1 MCQIGLGIA
10 KALARV
16 GYFYG
21 KLDQYTQQNVAS
33 VLFQLPGRISYPRR
47 SLCDLKTLFSVQK
60 SLLFGSP
67 RAGTSPESSSLPL
80 PHLPRGPTHQWGP
93 CEWRGRP
100 EASRSHSPQ
109 TRHALFSMSIAS
121 YLYEDTRLEGAC
133 RRGFALELV
142 VQLPAISISTPCMP
156 SRLLSSRDCPR
167 HLRPSARASVL
178 PERKG

>member
-47 SLCDLKTLFSVQK
+47 SLCDLKTLFWVQK

-67 RAGTSPESSSLPL
+67 RAGTSRVVNQLSSSLV
-80 PHLPRGPTHQWGP
+80 GPACLAAGAAPNQ
-93 CEWRGRP
+93 
-100 EASRSHSPQ
+100 ASRCGG
-109 TRHALFSMSIAS
+109 AIAS
-121 YLYEDTRLEGAC
+121 SA
-133 RRGFALELV
+133 
-142 VQLPAISISTPCMP
+142 VQPRHQPRDRQPSLLHSQLAGDDLAERQPSLTVAGPSISAPF
-156 SRLLSSRDCPR
+156 
-167 HLRPSARASVL
+167 H
-178 PERKG
+178 